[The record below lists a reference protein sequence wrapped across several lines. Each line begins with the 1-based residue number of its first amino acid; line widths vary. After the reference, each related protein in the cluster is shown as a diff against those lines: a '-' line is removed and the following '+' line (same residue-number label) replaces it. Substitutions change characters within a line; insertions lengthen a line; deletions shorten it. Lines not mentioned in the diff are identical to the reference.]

1 MFSKSHKN
9 KVLNKYPLSMV
20 RRIRSFIKAG
30 FSAQELIDRFKVTE
44 YEANVFYIEFSESL
58 IIEENRIIGYK
69 TQPYYEEEFPP
80 KPVYRL
86 EDLEAE
92 EKMISKKDTSTKLWT
107 WEE

>member
-9 KVLNKYPLSMV
+9 KVLNKYPSTKV
-20 RRIRSFIKAG
+20 KRIKHFIKAG
-30 FSAQELIDRFKVTE
+30 FSAEELIERFKVSE

-58 IIEENRIIGYK
+58 IIEEDRIVGYK
-69 TQPYYEEEFPP
+69 TQPYYKEEFPP

-86 EDLEAE
+86 EDLQAE
-92 EKMISKKDTSTKLWT
+92 EKVISKKDTSTKLWT